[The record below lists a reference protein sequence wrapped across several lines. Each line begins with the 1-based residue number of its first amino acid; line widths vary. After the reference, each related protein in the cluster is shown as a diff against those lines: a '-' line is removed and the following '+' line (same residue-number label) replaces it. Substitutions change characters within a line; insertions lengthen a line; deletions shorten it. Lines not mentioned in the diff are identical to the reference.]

1 MITTRLIA
9 QVLRENQ
16 DTWLMCGDIAEQALR
31 LVGQPQFFDVG
42 NPNDV
47 SISQLKQHCS
57 AYQRIIPLYKLSIK
71 NGKSLYSAE
80 DIGSGSAHS
89 STNLMMFNSKST
101 CKRLAFDKTIKEY
114 GNENFEEQL

>member
-1 MITTRLIA
+1 
-9 QVLRENQ
+9 
-16 DTWLMCGDIAEQALR
+16 MCGDIAEQELR

-57 AYQRIIPLYKLSIK
+57 AYQGIIPLYKLSIK

-89 STNLMMFNSKST
+89 STNLIMFNSKST
-101 CKRLAFDKTIKEY
+101 YKRLAFDKTVKEY
-114 GNENFEEQL
+114 DNENFEEQL